1 MSDQAQNE
9 TLGSPE
15 VVAVIDVGSSG
26 IRMEIAEIGVD
37 GGSRR
42 LDSLHRSVLLGNDT
56 FNTGRL
62 SNESTLAACE
72 ALRQFR
78 RVMDGL
84 GVSRYRA
91 VATSAV
97 READN
102 CDAILDRVQMSTGF
116 ELDVIDGT
124 EQSQLTY
131 SAVQHSLADVVDFE
145 SGVVAVIEVG
155 GGALDVMLIDGGE
168 AVYADTFAL
177 GAIRMR
183 QALRGLRGSA
193 RDRQSLLR
201 HVVHTYAQNISW
213 TIPLDRVQTLIALG
227 GDVRFLAQQVLPET
241 PSSSHLWV
249 IPRADFLA
257 ACERIAS
264 EDIDDLAEHYH
275 LSFGDASTLA
285 PALLLQD
292 EIVQGTKID
301 RVFVSSANIRDGL
314 LLDMARGDID
324 EGLEAYTRQIVAS
337 AIGLARKYHTD
348 EEHASHVAALALS
361 LFDEMET
368 EHGLSKHERLLLE
381 VAAILHEA
389 GLYVHNRSHHKH
401 ALYLISS
408 SEIFGLRK
416 NDINMVANI
425 ARYHRRSTP
434 QASHGQY
441 MALER
446 SERVAVCKLAAILR
460 VADALDKSHAR
471 AIRSPR
477 FEIRERELRI
487 LVPRDT
493 DIRLESLYLEEKG
506 DLFLEMFGLTPTLV
520 PSAE

>member
-1 MSDQAQNE
+1 
-9 TLGSPE
+9 
-15 VVAVIDVGSSG
+15 
-26 IRMEIAEIGVD
+26 MEIAEIDAD
-37 GGSRR
+37 GGARG

-78 RVMDGL
+78 RVMDEL

-102 CDAILDRVQMSTGF
+102 CDAFLDRVQMSTGF
-116 ELDVIDGT
+116 GLDVIDGT

-131 SAVQHSLADVVDFE
+131 SAVQQSLANVVDFE

-193 RDRQSLLR
+193 RERHSLLR
-201 HVVHTYAQNISW
+201 HVVHTYAQNIAW

-227 GDVRFLAQQVLPET
+227 GDVRFLAHQVLPDT

-249 IPRADFLA
+249 VPRADFLS

-275 LSFGDASTLA
+275 LSFGDASTLG

-292 EIVQGTKID
+292 EIVQGTKVD
-301 RVFVSSANIRDGL
+301 RVFISSANIRDGL
-314 LLDMARGDID
+314 LLDLGRREVG
-324 EGLEAYTRQIVAS
+324 GLEAHARQIVAS

-348 EEHASHVAALALS
+348 EGHASHVGAVALS
-361 LFDEMET
+361 LFDEMKA
-368 EHGLSKHERLLLE
+368 EHGLGTNERLLLE
-381 VAAILHEA
+381 VAAILHEV
-389 GLYVHNRSHHKH
+389 GLFVHNRSHHKH

-408 SEIFGLRK
+408 SEIFGLRQ
-416 NDINMVANI
+416 NDVNMVANI

-441 MALER
+441 LALER
-446 SERVAVCKLAAILR
+446 SERMAVCKLAAMLR
-460 VADALDKSHAR
+460 VADALDKSHAQS
-471 AIRSPR
+471 IRSPR
-477 FEIRERELRI
+477 FEVRERELRI
-487 LVPRDT
+487 LVPRNT

-506 DLFLEMFGLTPTLV
+506 DLFLEMFGLTPALV